1 MRARKGS
8 AGDDQRADMGRGHT
22 NDRPGF
28 GGPRWIASPENRFIL
43 VGVKRRTLPLAL
55 AVSLLG
61 ACGGAAPANDA
72 SDTTA
77 LVGTLDP
84 ATLPARPVVFG
95 RDGLHAYGL
104 TEVPAGS
111 RLQAAYVIADA
122 QARAELA
129 RLVEVRITS
138 TLSALFKED
147 STEVRRT
154 CLEQARA
161 SLPGLAATAHGAR
174 SSADGR
180 TLSVAA
186 RIDVPPEVVR
196 AWLAPSFAA
205 APEAGALD
213 AAVTHLLETP

>member
-1 MRARKGS
+1 
-8 AGDDQRADMGRGHT
+8 MGRGHS
-22 NDRPGF
+22 NAGRGF
-28 GGPRWIASPENRFIL
+28 GGRRWIASARNRFIL
-43 VGVKRRTLPLAL
+43 GGVNRRTLPLAL

-61 ACGGAAPANDA
+61 ACGGAAPAT
-72 SDTTA
+72 DTADTSA

-84 ATLPARPVVFG
+84 ATVPAQPVVFG

-111 RLQAAYVIADA
+111 RLQAAYVMADA

-138 TLSALFKED
+138 TLAARFTED
-147 STEVRRT
+147 QTEVRRT
-154 CLEQARA
+154 CLERARA

-174 SSADGR
+174 SASDGR
-180 TLSVAA
+180 TLTVAA

-196 AWLAPSFAA
+196 TWLAPAFGTAPDAA
-205 APEAGALD
+205 ALD

>member
-1 MRARKGS
+1 
-8 AGDDQRADMGRGHT
+8 MGRGHT
-22 NDRPGF
+22 NDRRGF
-28 GGPRWIASPENRFIL
+28 GGPRRIASAENRFIL
-43 VGVKRRTLPLAL
+43 GAVTRTTLTLTMV
-55 AVSLLG
+55 VSLLA
-61 ACGGAAPANDA
+61 ACGGPERLNDA
-72 SDTTA
+72 SDASA

-84 ATLPARPVVFG
+84 ATLPAQPVVFG

-111 RLQAAYVIADA
+111 RLQAAYVMADA

-154 CLEQARA
+154 CLERARA
-161 SLPGLAATAHGAR
+161 SLPGMAATAHGAR

-186 RIDVPPEVVR
+186 RIDVPAEVVR
-196 AWLAPSFAA
+196 AWLAPAFAA
-205 APEAGALD
+205 APEAAALD